1 MYIARLLYPI
11 KVLGPGNRI
20 GIWFCGCPR
29 RCQGCSNP
37 ELWTFQKRY
46 QTTLDTIIGIIK
58 NVADNNKVDGFT
70 ITGGDPFYQPQALS
84 SLLNEL
90 HFINDDILVYTGYQ
104 KEELLPE
111 QLKNITVL
119 IDGQYIESR
128 NNNAILRG
136 SDNQRIFILNEKYDK
151 IYENYLSGAKNQ
163 VQNFMIDG
171 AFVSVGIHK
180 RGFKF

>member
-37 ELWTFQKRY
+37 ELWTFQEHYK
-46 QTTLDTIIGIIK
+46 TTLTTIIEMIK
-58 NVADNNKVDGFT
+58 NIIAKNKVDGFT

-84 SLLNEL
+84 ALLNEL
-90 HFINDDILVYTGYQ
+90 HFISDDILVYTGYQ

-111 QLKNITVL
+111 QLKNIAVL

-128 NNNAILRG
+128 NNNVTLRG
-136 SDNQRIFILNEKYDK
+136 SDNQRIFILNEKFRT
-151 IYENYLSGAKNQ
+151 IYEHYIKTTKNQ
-163 VQNFMIDG
+163 VQNFMVNDKY
-171 AFVSVGIHK
+171 VSVGIHK